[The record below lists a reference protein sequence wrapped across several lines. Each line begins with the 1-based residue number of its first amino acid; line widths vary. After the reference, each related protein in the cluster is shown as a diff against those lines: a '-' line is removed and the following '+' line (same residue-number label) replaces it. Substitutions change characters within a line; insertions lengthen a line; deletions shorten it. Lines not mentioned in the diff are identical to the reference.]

1 MDVLMKQTSKSIANI
16 TKTMK
21 DLSIWGQLLF
31 AIVIAMGIYLCIKPF
46 SRSYEYEGFTTT
58 DKFLM
63 RTNTV
68 DIYDDF
74 YSDIYDYL
82 VYSDVKDEYEVGEI
96 LRITTPNEKSRI
108 LDVGCGTGHHVS
120 AFASNNIEVVGI
132 DQSTSMIARAKEN
145 YPGLDFKVENAL
157 NGNIFRSD
165 YFTHIICMYFTV
177 YYMDDKRTFFNNCI
191 RWLTPGGYLVVHMVD
206 RDMFDP
212 IVPPAN
218 PLITLTPQRYA
229 KERITSSKVSFND
242 MKYSARF
249 NLDEEND
256 SAKFVEKFT
265 MNNSGRVIQN
275 EHQFY
280 IPSQADILDIAKECG
295 FIVQGKIDLI
305 KSGYEYQYLYILVK
319 PT

>member
-16 TKTMK
+16 TKTIK

-96 LRITTPNEKSRI
+96 LRITSPNEKSRI
-108 LDVGCGTGHHVS
+108 LDIGCGTGHHVS
-120 AFASNNIEVVGI
+120 ALASNNIEVIGI

-145 YPGLDFKVENAL
+145 YPGLDFKVENAM

-165 YFTHIICMYFTV
+165 YFTHIICMYFTI

-191 RWLTPGGYLVVHMVD
+191 RWLASGGSLVVHMVD

-249 NLDEEND
+249 DLDEEND

>member
-1 MDVLMKQTSKSIANI
+1 
-16 TKTMK
+16 
-21 DLSIWGQLLF
+21 
-31 AIVIAMGIYLCIKPF
+31 
-46 SRSYEYEGFTTT
+46 
-58 DKFLM
+58 
-63 RTNTV
+63 
-68 DIYDDF
+68 
-74 YSDIYDYL
+74 
-82 VYSDVKDEYEVGEI
+82 
-96 LRITTPNEKSRI
+96 
-108 LDVGCGTGHHVS
+108 
-120 AFASNNIEVVGI
+120 
-132 DQSTSMIARAKEN
+132 MIARAKEN

-249 NLDEEND
+249 DLDEEND